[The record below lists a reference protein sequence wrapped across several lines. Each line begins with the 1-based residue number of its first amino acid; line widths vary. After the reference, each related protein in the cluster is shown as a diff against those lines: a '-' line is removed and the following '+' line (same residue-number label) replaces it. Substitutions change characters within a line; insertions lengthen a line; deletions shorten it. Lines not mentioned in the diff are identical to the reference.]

1 MVRKGLTL
9 LLATWLFTAPG
20 IAAGSNE
27 WLAEFNES
35 CAKTSE
41 AMDLSREELLA
52 LIAKCERVKKAI
64 ETQDEAVRK
73 VYLKRVQ
80 MCLDLFRYVIDT
92 RAPDVK
98 EPPSA
103 K

>member
-1 MVRKGLTL
+1 MVRNRLILLVLTSL
-9 LLATWLFTAPG
+9 LLAAG
-20 IAAGSNE
+20 AATGSDD
-27 WLAEFNES
+27 WLAEFNDS

-52 LIAKCERVKKAI
+52 LIAKCERVRKKI
-64 ETQDEAVRK
+64 ETQDESVRK

-80 MCLDLFRYVIDT
+80 MCLDLFRYVVET
-92 RAPDVK
+92 KAQDVN
-98 EPPSA
+98 EPPPA